1 MLSSFLVFTL
11 GDFTSPSALEYAKSQ
26 TQCNVVNIK
35 NETKNI
41 ANISLLYQYTNTPP
55 LASGSPASKTAESIL
70 RSKEYNSLP
79 NNGRSPNKNKD
90 RQYWTPKDGDFP
102 MDFSQPTS
110 NIDPHFVKECARDF
124 VAQYAQEIDDCA
136 KKTLRRIRSDNA
148 DVLTKGRQ
156 TWDVFSSK
164 SITAPDAFKQML
176 EFFQVNLGE
185 TNFTMLGW
193 IKAWSSCFKKEI
205 IKVKLRKEVETIT
218 KVYDR
223 KMKMFREQK
232 NKKIHTEWVEKTGQ
246 EKDLFLFDI
255 ATEFCS
261 YLKTKERS
269 KLKRRAICSANMILR
284 MYFDIIENFHLELS
298 KVIKGSTIALGGIEK
313 QKAIEIGLN
322 TMDPGEYNILA
333 TEDATKWNECLS
345 AAGFFLMHHVFFN
358 KDERNNQ
365 EMPSDLSDE
374 DSALI
379 EEIFNTGIFLL
390 SKKRVFLG
398 YGNIVELGENFARF
412 DWRTVPM
419 EMLNANTKEWFE
431 KIKPDL
437 DERNCVYSPFGM
449 LMGMLNAG
457 STTYGLLATV
467 SMSKDVATVRS
478 SDDSIQKIG
487 GENIEAAWQTTA
499 ETYVRQRRHGINPSM
514 KKNRYFRWAFGE
526 YTSWYIDGTF
536 TSQYG
541 VEISSIRPKGDT
553 CHTDF
558 HSCAAETNVSLREFR
573 LNNMGAEMMLGLRI
587 ANTRRLWRVKRNPLK
602 RLNVGVK
609 KSLLLADGGNNPW
622 HGTTTCLS
630 EYSLKKNGASPA
642 ELDYLYK
649 VFNPENPFSHREEE
663 RLTYSHTVG
672 SVISDACAVPRNIFC
687 QVKRPNK
694 TVRSTFKRKEKVE
707 MEVSSYLVKLLEILN
722 PSSAIACPQKQLK
735 FSDFLR
741 NSILQNVKI
750 VENDAIV
757 ESDQELLEEIKQFV
771 HDNFPDTEDS
781 SVSVGNN
788 D

>member
-1 MLSSFLVFTL
+1 MKRKISP
-11 GDFTSPSALEYAKSQ
+11 TSPCCISTQ
-26 TQCNVVNIK
+26 T
-35 NETKNI
+35 
-41 ANISLLYQYTNTPP
+41 
-55 LASGSPASKTAESIL
+55 ASKTAESIL

-90 RQYWTPKDGDFP
+90 RQYWTPADGEFP
-102 MDFSQPTS
+102 MDFSKPTS
-110 NIDPHFVKECARDF
+110 NIDAQFVKECARDF
-124 VAQYAQEIDDCA
+124 VTHYADKIDECA
-136 KKTLRRIRSDNA
+136 KKTLRKIRTDNA

-176 EFFQVNLGE
+176 EFFQANLNE

-205 IKVKLRKEVETIT
+205 IKVKLRKEIEVVNKI
-218 KVYDR
+218 YDK

-232 NKKIHTEWVEKTGQ
+232 TKKIQTEWVEKSGQ

-322 TMDPGEYNILA
+322 AMDPGEVNILA

-345 AAGFFLMHHVFFN
+345 ASGFFLMHYVFFN
-358 KDERNNQ
+358 KEERERQ

-379 EEIFNTGIFLL
+379 EEIFHTGIFLL
-390 SKKRVFLG
+390 SKKRVHLG
-398 YGNIVELGENFARF
+398 HGHIVELGENFSRF
-412 DWRTVPM
+412 DWREVPM
-419 EMLNANTKEWFE
+419 EMLNENTRQWFE

-437 DERNCVYSPFGM
+437 DSRNCVYSPFGM

-457 STTYGLLATV
+457 STTYGLLATA

-487 GENIEAAWQTTA
+487 GDDIESAWQTTV
-499 ETYVRQRRHGINPSM
+499 ETYTRQRRHGINPSM

-573 LNNMGAEMMLGLRI
+573 LNNIGAEMMLGLRI
-587 ANTRRLWRVKRNPLK
+587 ANTRRLWRVKKNPLK

-609 KSLLLADGGNNPW
+609 KALLLADGGNNPW

-630 EYSLKKNGASPA
+630 EFSLKQHEASPK
-642 ELDYLYK
+642 ELEYLYK
-649 VFNPENPFSHREEE
+649 VFNPENPFSQREDE

-687 QVKRPNK
+687 QVRRPNK
-694 TVRSTFKRKEKVE
+694 TVRSIFKKKERQE

-735 FSDFLR
+735 FSDFIR

-750 VENDAIV
+750 VEGDAIV
-757 ESDQELLEEIKQFV
+757 ETDKELLEGITSFV
-771 HDNFPDTEDS
+771 KNTFPDTENS
-781 SVSVGNN
+781 
-788 D
+788 